1 MVIPFAPPVLT
12 DRAAICKAVSDA
24 KAVENDASFV
34 NIYLLRQKYG
44 IEIAFSDTMLLRRY
58 QDGFRRDTYGFPLGE
73 GDLRHALKLLRDNAA
88 ARALPLRLTMLTKAQ
103 CERLQL
109 EFPDCFTF
117 TPAENYTEY
126 LYLREN
132 LAEMRG
138 SRYHG
143 KRNHISQFW
152 RTYPDAYIQP
162 LIPENAEF
170 ALQITD
176 QWLAARP
183 DPSESSLLFER
194 ACIEEAAANLEALG
208 LSGLLLYADGQPI
221 GMTMVSEIS
230 AGIYDIHY
238 EKVIPGYPHAWPVVA
253 NEMAKCLSGAQYLNR
268 EEDLGENGMRTS
280 KQSYRPDILNEK
292 FIAEWHGKESDLC

>member
-73 GDLRHALKLLRDNAA
+73 GDLRHALKLLRDDAA
-88 ARALPLRLTMLTKAQ
+88 ARVLPLRLTMLTKAQ
-103 CERLQL
+103 CELLQQ

-152 RTYPDAYIQP
+152 RAYPDAYIQP

-170 ALQITD
+170 ALQIAD

-183 DPSESSLLFER
+183 DPSENSLLFER
-194 ACIEEAAANLEALG
+194 ACIKEAAANLEALG

-253 NEMAKCLSGAQYLNR
+253 NEMAKCLSDAQYLNR